1 MDSRVKRGAQGK
13 GRSVRPTN
21 NLSVWSTL
29 EIKQSDI
36 STFELQSI
44 IKKALEELE
53 DEDYF
58 SGLHMDSK

>member
-29 EIKQSDI
+29 EIKQPDI
-36 STFELQSI
+36 SPSRCVI
-44 IKKALEELE
+44 VKKALEELE
-53 DEDYF
+53 DKDSF
-58 SGLHMDSK
+58 SSLHMDSK